1 MKLDFFDANVYIGR
15 PMRTVLRPVRN
26 SAELLAEMDRAGI
39 EKSLV
44 WHIAEHDAGPMDGN
58 RLTSREISGQ
68 ERMLGCWAILPP
80 RTREVIDRGFFRQMK
95 QNRIA
100 ALRAFPHL
108 HNFLL
113 NRVTFG
119 KFLDEVSERKIPL
132 LLSVQSQRNV
142 SWSEIYDLVK
152 EFPKLTCII
161 CDVGDWS
168 PNRYTWPLLENYP
181 NVYLETSGVSV
192 VEGCLE
198 DTAREFG
205 AKRLVFG
212 TSLPEKYP
220 DAAMLQLIHADIPD
234 ADKKKIA
241 SGNLEKII
249 DRIEL

>member
-1 MKLDFFDANVYIGR
+1 MKMDFFDANVFIGR
-15 PMRTVLRPVRN
+15 PMKALPKPLRN

-39 EKSLV
+39 EKALV
-44 WHIAEHDAGPMDGN
+44 WHIVAHDGTPEEGN
-58 RLTSREISGQ
+58 ELLGREISGQ
-68 ERMLGCWAILPP
+68 KRLCGCWTILPP
-80 RTREVIDRGFFRQMK
+80 QTGEVIGRGFFRQMK
-95 QNRIA
+95 SNRIF

-108 HNFLL
+108 HRFML

-132 LLSVQSQRNV
+132 LLSVETQRNV
-142 SWSEIYDLVK
+142 SWPEIHELLRD
-152 EFPKLTCII
+152 FPKLACIF

-168 PNRYTWPLLENYP
+168 PNRYTWPLLDKYP
-181 NVYLETSGVSV
+181 NVCLETSGVSA

-198 DTAREFG
+198 DTVREFG

-212 TSLPEKYP
+212 TALPEKYP

-241 SGNLEKII
+241 SGNLKKII
-249 DRIEL
+249 ERIEF